1 MSEVSNLTIDNITY
15 DIKDAASREQIQEI
29 NQIIGDLEDIL
40 EEVL

>member
-1 MSEVSNLTIDNITY
+1 MSDVSNLTIDNVVY

-29 NQIIGDLEDIL
+29 NEIIGDLQNIL